1 MNKDYYCPICNWSP
15 NIDEPSSAI
24 EWEHCP
30 NCLSLIHEES
40 EDELECGGVLEPIS
54 VWIDRNDKW
63 KLVHRC
69 SFCGEIH
76 ETNVSSDDSPIKIMS
91 IATRPLSMPPF
102 PLEKMNEL
110 TMMMGGRGSV
120 EGYYYE

>member
-40 EDELECGGVLEPIS
+40 EDEQIRFNNKESQAI
-54 VWIDRNDKW
+54 
-63 KLVHRC
+63 
-69 SFCGEIH
+69 
-76 ETNVSSDDSPIKIMS
+76 T
-91 IATRPLSMPPF
+91 TRW
-102 PLEKMNEL
+102 
-110 TMMMGGRGSV
+110 
-120 EGYYYE
+120 